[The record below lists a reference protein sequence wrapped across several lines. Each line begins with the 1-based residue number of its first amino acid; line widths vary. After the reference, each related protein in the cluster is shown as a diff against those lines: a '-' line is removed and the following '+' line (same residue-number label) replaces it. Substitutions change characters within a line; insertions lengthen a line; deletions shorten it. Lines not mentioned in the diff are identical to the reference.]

1 MIARENLLELRE
13 NGYCVLRT
21 HLPKD
26 AINACR
32 EAFWP
37 VLLAYLSDHKHQPN
51 RGPHRHFLPMPFERP
66 CFAPEFF
73 FDADILGIVRG
84 AMSQWTYL
92 EVLKCRHSSVPS
104 TRSLTLKRATA

>member
-1 MIARENLLELRE
+1 MIASEKLLELHE

-21 HLPKD
+21 HLPED

-37 VLLAYLSDHKHQPN
+37 VLLTYLRDHEHAPN

-73 FDADILGIVRG
+73 FDAEVLRIVRR
-84 AMSQWTYL
+84 AMGQRVVADQWG
-92 EVLKCRHSSVPS
+92 CDIP
-104 TRSLTLKRATA
+104 